1 MNNKSTTH
9 KAEGLGNG
17 EKRKAETLKAEIR
30 SSSVPQFENEQQF
43 LDGLRTFM
51 QAGRESRA
59 PGVARLARF
68 WERKIMFSILVTQ
81 QQLERRKAA
90 KAERETLK
98 LQVSAQSRPVT
109 TASPS
114 SLRIRVGVSPSPD

>member
-1 MNNKSTTH
+1 MKSQSTTH

-17 EKRKAETLKAEIR
+17 EKRKAETLEAEIR
-30 SSSVPQFENEQQF
+30 SGSVPQFENEEQF

-59 PGVARLARF
+59 PGVARIAKE
-68 WERKIMFSILVTQ
+68 WERKILFSIRIAQ
-81 QQLERRKAA
+81 QQRKQREAMRA
-90 KAERETLK
+90 KRVALK
-98 LQVSAQSRPVT
+98 LKISAT